1 MFFRESKEKKDA
13 IVLYSIK
20 KSKIFY
26 DKKNNHNKM
35 NINGSIFN
43 TKFDL
48 NFLRNIEN
56 QGTTKFELSLKQIST
71 SIKNELIRLVSNK
84 NHYKG
89 KTSISILDYK
99 IKTNYNI
106 KDKLILISSD
116 KSTENKKF
124 INLSGKINTSPF
136 YYDIK
141 IDLEKINI
149 IRLVEFFF
157 QIKNLLQ
164 KNILLHKNF
173 NGKFSININS
183 LNNIKLFDQANIN
196 LKFANGKLI
205 FDDTVLISK
214 KIGKLNFI
222 DSKLIELNE
231 KQLFKAKILFEI
243 NNSKEFYQ
251 TFQIS
256 KNNRIKLNDIY
267 LEIEQNLNSNNFN
280 INQFL
285 INSKFIN
292 NSLKEKDVKDLTDK
306 YNIDEIQNVKNWIEL
321 KKFANQIFSEIN

>member
-1 MFFRESKEKKDA
+1 
-13 IVLYSIK
+13 
-20 KSKIFY
+20 
-26 DKKNNHNKM
+26 M
-35 NINGSIFN
+35 N
-43 TKFDL
+43 
-48 NFLRNIEN
+48 
-56 QGTTKFELSLKQIST
+56 
-71 SIKNELIRLVSNK
+71 
-84 NHYKG
+84 
-89 KTSISILDYK
+89 
-99 IKTNYNI
+99 
-106 KDKLILISSD
+106 
-116 KSTENKKF
+116 
-124 INLSGKINTSPF
+124 
-136 YYDIK
+136 
-141 IDLEKINI
+141 
-149 IRLVEFFF
+149 FFF

-267 LEIEQNLNSNNFN
+267 LEIEHNLNSNNFN

>member
-1 MFFRESKEKKDA
+1 M
-13 IVLYSIK
+13 
-20 KSKIFY
+20 
-26 DKKNNHNKM
+26 
-35 NINGSIFN
+35 
-43 TKFDL
+43 
-48 NFLRNIEN
+48 
-56 QGTTKFELSLKQIST
+56 
-71 SIKNELIRLVSNK
+71 
-84 NHYKG
+84 
-89 KTSISILDYK
+89 
-99 IKTNYNI
+99 
-106 KDKLILISSD
+106 
-116 KSTENKKF
+116 
-124 INLSGKINTSPF
+124 
-136 YYDIK
+136 
-141 IDLEKINI
+141 
-149 IRLVEFFF
+149 
-157 QIKNLLQ
+157 Q

-183 LNNIKLFDQANIN
+183 LYNIKLFDQANIN

-205 FDDTVLISK
+205 FDDTVLTSK

-243 NNSKEFYQ
+243 NNPKEFYQ

-267 LEIEQNLNSNNFN
+267 LEIEQNLNSNNFH

-306 YNIDEIQNVKNWIEL
+306 YNIAEIQNVKNWIEL

>member
-124 INLSGKINTSPF
+124 INLSGKINISPF

-222 DSKLIELNE
+222 DSKLIELNG

-243 NNSKEFYQ
+243 NNPKEFYQ

-267 LEIEQNLNSNNFN
+267 LEIEHNLNSNNFN
-280 INQFL
+280 INQFF

>member
-1 MFFRESKEKKDA
+1 MRNQLTNIGYLFDNDENYDIEFQDNNFFDNNAVIPPNDQEMNSDDGLTNSAKKKKKDA
-13 IVLYSIK
+13 IVLYTIK

-56 QGTTKFELSLKQIST
+56 QGTDKLELSLKQIST
-71 SIKNELIRLVSNK
+71 SIKNELIRLASNK

-89 KTSISILDYK
+89 KTSISILDYE

-149 IRLVEFFF
+149 IKLVEFFF

-164 KNILLHKNF
+164 KNYK
-173 NGKFSININS
+173 
-183 LNNIKLFDQANIN
+183 
-196 LKFANGKLI
+196 
-205 FDDTVLISK
+205 ISRG
-214 KIGKLNFI
+214 I
-222 DSKLIELNE
+222 
-231 KQLFKAKILFEI
+231 
-243 NNSKEFYQ
+243 
-251 TFQIS
+251 
-256 KNNRIKLNDIY
+256 
-267 LEIEQNLNSNNFN
+267 
-280 INQFL
+280 
-285 INSKFIN
+285 
-292 NSLKEKDVKDLTDK
+292 
-306 YNIDEIQNVKNWIEL
+306 L
-321 KKFANQIFSEIN
+321 KKCKKNYKISRGFFKKCKMFYKISRGN